1 MPQCAIS
8 SLAFASGAIATAAGV
23 GYVFGRPVKQ
33 KNSSRLSVHST
44 STISNSSK
52 SPKSPFKRFKLFI
65 SKNKHLSPTK
75 NVLHQS
81 TIHPLMVHLDNIDD
95 DISSTYSDVT
105 SVYTVDRKISS
116 TPNIPGILAQAFDS
130 SSAVGPFNPRSVET
144 LQEEEEEED
153 WDTNSDVFINP
164 PKARS
169 SLPPSMPVS
178 PISLTPPKFRHNRS
192 NSLPPSAIPKSF
204 YRQPTPSESW
214 DDDFDLDNDEINVPN
229 SVEQAQ
235 FSLRMDITNIRDFV
249 SQIEELKTLR
259 NKKQFLA
266 TTVQSKI
273 TRKWSNGFT
282 KSKKKSKKYKDLEY
296 RFKQDWE
303 EAAVIIDL
311 SDVAKDRQPTFGGG
325 KRVAV
330 DIEKIPSERHMQ
342 VLKKIIVEEFGE
354 NAQDVIFMDDDKE
367 NRYDSD
373 YSDST
378 SSSGH
383 NPKKQKFTN
392 GESKYNNSDS
402 KRKENFRISVEVMP
416 SLIDHLKKLQD
427 RLSEHVDK
435 LDVLASAPNEKK
447 FVDKLGVLP
456 SNEIKS

>member
-23 GYVFGRPVKQ
+23 GYVFGRPAKP
-33 KNSSRLSVHST
+33 KNSSRMSIQSM
-44 STISNSSK
+44 STISNSNS
-52 SPKSPFKRFKLFI
+52 SKSPFKRFKLFL

-75 NVLHQS
+75 NVLN
-81 TIHPLMVHLDNIDD
+81 TTTVHPLMVHLDNIDD

-105 SVYTVDRKISS
+105 SLYTMDRKISS

-130 SSAVGPFNPRSVET
+130 SSVVGSFSPRE
-144 LQEEEEEED
+144 
-153 WDTNSDVFINP
+153 
-164 PKARS
+164 RS
-169 SLPPSMPVS
+169 SLPTIPPIS

-192 NSLPPSAIPKSF
+192 NSLPPSAIPRSF

-214 DDDFDLDNDEINVPN
+214 DDDFEFDDNDEISVPN

-282 KSKKKSKKYKDLEY
+282 KSKKKSKKYNDLES

-342 VLKKIIVEEFGE
+342 VLKKIIVEELGE

-373 YSDST
+373 NSDSI
-378 SSSGH
+378 SNSGH
-383 NPKKQKFTN
+383 NTKKKQKLAD
-392 GESKYNNSDS
+392 GKSKINNSDS
-402 KRKENFRISVEVMP
+402 RRKENFRISVEVMP

-435 LDVLASAPNEKK
+435 LGALASNE
-447 FVDKLGVLP
+447 GN
-456 SNEIKS
+456 S

>member
-1 MPQCAIS
+1 M
-8 SLAFASGAIATAAGV
+8 AFASGAIATAAGV
-23 GYVFGRPVKQ
+23 GYVFGRPVKPK

-52 SPKSPFKRFKLFI
+52 IPKSPFKRFKLFI

-116 TPNIPGILAQAFDS
+116 TPNIPGILAQASDS
-130 SSAVGPFNPRSVET
+130 SSAV
-144 LQEEEEEED
+144 
-153 WDTNSDVFINP
+153 
-164 PKARS
+164 ARS
-169 SLPPSMPVS
+169 SLPPSPVS
-178 PISLTPPKFRHNRS
+178 PISLTPPKFRHYRS
-192 NSLPPSAIPKSF
+192 NSLPPTAIPKSF

-282 KSKKKSKKYKDLEY
+282 KSKKKSKKYKDLEC

-311 SDVAKDRQPTFGGG
+311 SDVAKDRQPTFDGG
-325 KRVAV
+325 KKVAV

-342 VLKKIIVEEFGE
+342 VLKKIIVEELGE

-373 YSDST
+373 NSDST

-383 NPKKQKFTN
+383 NPKQQKFTN
-392 GESKYNNSDS
+392 GESKFNNSDS

-427 RLSEHVDK
+427 RLSEHVDI
-435 LDVLASAPNEKK
+435 LGALASASNEINS
-447 FVDKLGVLP
+447 VDNLGVLP
-456 SNEIKS
+456 SEIKS